1 MTIFA
6 DFNWWI
12 ILSLFAFGLLSGAIA
27 PTFGIGGGLLNVPIL
42 LIVYRNIF
50 DLDANAA
57 TATSLG
63 VIIFTS
69 LSGSQSYIR
78 EKRIDFRVAA
88 TFMIYAIPGAIS
100 GALFSK
106 WLKARKYE
114 IDVLQIIFACTMIL
128 IAIYKII
135 TVLIQRSKRIKGLL
149 DEDEECL
156 SLECDEEQSNK
167 PWWRQTILY
176 RDFEDKRGIS
186 FKYKTKL
193 VPGVFIAFIG
203 GFIGS
208 LLGLGGGVV
217 YVPILTMILGL
228 PAAIATATS
237 TFTILFATPFA
248 VGIRHMHVRWDIVLI
263 MAAGAIISSNI
274 VPRFL
279 HKIKSEWILTG
290 FWMLAITAALRL
302 LISVLTGVTI

>member
-1 MTIFA
+1 MFA

-12 ILSLFAFGLLSGAIA
+12 VLSLFAFGLLSGAIA

-42 LIVYRNIF
+42 LLVYKNIF

-106 WLKARKYE
+106 WLKERKYE
-114 IDVLQIIFACTMIL
+114 IDILQIIFACTMIL
-128 IAIYKII
+128 IAIYKI
-135 TVLIQRSKRIKGLL
+135 TNVFIQRRKQIKGLL
-149 DEDEECL
+149 DEENECM
-156 SLECDEEQSNK
+156 SLECDEEQVNK
-167 PWWRQTILY
+167 SWWRQTILY
-176 RDFEDKRGIS
+176 RDFEDKRGIA
-186 FKYKTKL
+186 FKYRIKL
-193 VPGVFIAFIG
+193 VPGIFIAFIG

-208 LLGLGGGVV
+208 MLGLGGGVV
-217 YVPILTMILGL
+217 YVPILTMVLGL
-228 PAAIATATS
+228 PVAIATATS
-237 TFTILFATPFA
+237 TFTILFVSPFA
-248 VGIRHMHVRWDIVLI
+248 VGIRHMYVRWDIVLV
-263 MAAGAIISSNI
+263 MAAGTIISSNI

-279 HKIKSEWILTG
+279 NKIKSAWISTG
-290 FWMLAITAALRL
+290 FWILAISAAIRL
-302 LISVLTGVTI
+302 LISVLTIVTI